1 MKNLST
7 LCIAAS
13 TLLATSSAMAWES
26 TDGAWS
32 TSASLALSTE
42 YVWRG
47 ITQSDSEPAISGSFD
62 LGHSSGAY
70 AGIWASNVDF
80 AGSDASTEIDYYAGF
95 ANDIG
100 DTGFSYDIAALYYDY
115 PGASDENLDFT
126 EVIGSVNYSFFTAGI
141 AYTIDAD
148 NKDLED
154 SVYYSL
160 DAGYDIGSI
169 SLAAGVG
176 HYDYDENAL
185 LGLEDYN
192 NYYVSASTEF
202 AGFGLDLSYSDVDSD
217 GELNGGDDQIVFTI
231 SKSM

>member
-1 MKNLST
+1 MKTLST
-7 LCIAAS
+7 LCLAAS
-13 TLLATSSAMAWES
+13 SLVAASSAMAWES
-26 TDGAWS
+26 SDGAWS
-32 TSASLALSTE
+32 TSASVALSTE

-62 LGHSSGAY
+62 VSHTSGAY

-80 AGSDASTEIDYYAGF
+80 AGSDASTEIDYYVGF

-100 DTGFSYDIAALYYDY
+100 DTGLSYDVVALYYDY
-115 PGASDENLDFT
+115 PGASDEDLDFT
-126 EVIGSVNYSFFTAGI
+126 EVIGSVSYSFLTAGI

-154 SVYYSL
+154 SIYYSL

-176 HYDYDENAL
+176 YYDYDQNAL
-185 LGLEDYN
+185 LGLEDYT
-192 NYYVSASTEF
+192 NYHIGASTEF
-202 AGFGLDLSYSDVDSD
+202 AGFGLDLTYSDVDSD
-217 GELNGGDDQIVFTI
+217 GELNGGDDQLVLTI